1 MSIIHEALKKAERE
15 RQPRPRGVLLYGS
28 VRTARRRWQWRV
40 TAGGLIGLMMAVTIC
55 TWLWLQSPGEPL
67 SVGTATPMPQHL
79 PAIVWDGEAQA
90 DQHAAIAP
98 PMPITQFFEAPRQS
112 KSAEVPS
119 PTPPVPLVL
128 AAQTTAET
136 AFERAREAE
145 FTGQWEVAIRHYRQ
159 ALTLNPTLVEA
170 RNNLGA
176 LYVRQQQLTAAIS
189 EFQAAV
195 RLAPNYA
202 MVRNNLGSAYFLIG
216 EEALAIQEFLAA
228 LHIDGAYVSPL
239 YNLASLYARHGD
251 VGQAV
256 AFLTRALAIEPAV
269 WSWAQE
275 DADFDGIK
283 ASPEFQRLRTQ
294 SHVKR

>member
-15 RQPRPRGVLLYGS
+15 REPRPRRVPWYGG

-40 TAGGLIGLMMAVTIC
+40 TTGVLLGLTMAVAVC

-67 SVGTATPMPQHL
+67 SAGSAAPMPQYL
-79 PAIVWDGEAQA
+79 PAIVREGEAQA
-90 DQHAAIAP
+90 DQHAAVTP
-98 PMPITQFFEAPRQS
+98 PMPIAPLFEAPRRP

-119 PTPPVPLVL
+119 PAAPVPLVL
-128 AAQTTAET
+128 EAQVTAET

-145 FTGQWEVAIRHYRQ
+145 FTGQWEVATRYYRQ

-170 RNNLGA
+170 RNNLGT

-239 YNLASLYARHGD
+239 YNLASLYARRGD

-256 AFLTRALAIEPAV
+256 AFLTRALAIEPGV
-269 WSWAQE
+269 WSWAQA